1 MTLHQHIFT
10 MASSSLVRV
19 MHHSL
24 PYRRTSTR
32 IPNCNFPNPIITISN
47 RSYRG
52 DSSDMKYR
60 RDISPNPTQDEIIQ
74 REEALLKVAAPKYEM
89 IHERHVRMPKLEE
102 IPQAS
107 LPLDFQDGDYSKE
120 ELELEV
126 RKKRLVYRSKQR
138 GWLEVDVL
146 LGTWASQ
153 NVPNLSMDE
162 LDEFE
167 NFVNLETIDIYNII
181 TLRTDVPQDMKS
193 KDGNSVVER
202 IQEWA
207 RSSPLGKGDPEK
219 YSVVK
224 REHNLI

>member
-1 MTLHQHIFT
+1 
-10 MASSSLVRV
+10 
-19 MHHSL
+19 
-24 PYRRTSTR
+24 
-32 IPNCNFPNPIITISN
+32 
-47 RSYRG
+47 
-52 DSSDMKYR
+52 
-60 RDISPNPTQDEIIQ
+60 
-74 REEALLKVAAPKYEM
+74 
-89 IHERHVRMPKLEE
+89 
-102 IPQAS
+102 
-107 LPLDFQDGDYSKE
+107 
-120 ELELEV
+120 
-126 RKKRLVYRSKQR
+126 
-138 GWLEVDVL
+138 VL